1 MDASVLAAA
10 RGAMLSMML
19 LRASASM
26 CISLLAALLAPISTA
41 EHNPALWQL
50 ASLSAAYKQVS
61 DWQLLL
67 PQVASVAGK
76 LSNSLMLGSACA

>member
-26 CISLLAALLAPISTA
+26 CMSLLAALLAPISA
-41 EHNPALWQL
+41 GAAGQPALGV
-50 ASLSAAYKQVS
+50 Y
-61 DWQLLL
+61 
-67 PQVASVAGK
+67 
-76 LSNSLMLGSACA
+76 